1 MRCTVGS
8 PSLIS
13 GALHCMPVIVK
24 DKFETKGPQTSN
36 SALAFAGYLAG
47 RRLSGANQASR
58 SYQQESNST
67 TGKAAGAIVLAKIQ
81 HGHCA
86 FSPSELCQ
94 MQLGLDEAAWLLQ
107 FTLEER
113 KSRA

>member
-1 MRCTVGS
+1 
-8 PSLIS
+8 
-13 GALHCMPVIVK
+13 MPVIVN

-67 TGKAAGAIVLAKIQ
+67 TGKSSRRDRAGEN
-81 HGHCA
+81 
-86 FSPSELCQ
+86 PTWPLCVQ
-94 MQLGLDEAAWLLQ
+94 SIGALPNATWVG
-107 FTLEER
+107 
-113 KSRA
+113 